1 MGLGVQEKI
10 SPSTV
15 PSMHKGAR
23 SRGIQE
29 NIKNVT
35 SYLGDNIRMPDL
47 G

>member
-1 MGLGVQEKI
+1 MVLVFKRRT

-23 SRGIQE
+23 SRGIWE

-35 SYLGDNIRMPDL
+35 SYLEDNVHMPDL